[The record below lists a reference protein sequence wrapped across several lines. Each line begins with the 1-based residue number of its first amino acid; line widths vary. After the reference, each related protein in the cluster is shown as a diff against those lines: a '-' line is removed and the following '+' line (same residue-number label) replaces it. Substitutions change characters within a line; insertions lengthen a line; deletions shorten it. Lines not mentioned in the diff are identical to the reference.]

1 MAGLFF
7 WRKKRR
13 DEVETPEVEVSSD
26 VSSSTVEPASSEI
39 PSGEAPAI
47 AGDEASSYDAAQ
59 ESVAETA
66 IGVEQPEPEK
76 PVEAKKPKLFKPKAK
91 PAPVVEVI
99 PEPEV
104 DPEPEVVAESE
115 PEPEVVAEPEP
126 VVEVEPEP
134 EPEAPALPEEELS
147 SYDSSSET
155 VAETTAGVDELETKP
170 EVELEQVELPKRSFA
185 KGIKSLFTRI
195 KFDIENLDDLE
206 DTLIQADFGIDAA
219 EQIVEG
225 VKQRAKKQGA
235 RTEAELKQILEDL
248 ITEALEREDKQ
259 LNLADGKLPYVI
271 LVVGVNGV
279 GKTTTIGK
287 LANWLNEGKWR
298 VVIGAADTFR
308 AAAVEQIATW
318 AERANAQ
325 LIRPDAEGQ
334 DPASVAFKTVE
345 LALKN
350 DADVAIIDTAG
361 RLQNK
366 KDLMAELDKI
376 KRVVE
381 KQAQISE
388 TLLVLDATT
397 GQNGLVQAK
406 AFAEV
411 ANVTGIVLT
420 KLDGTAKGG
429 IVYSIQRELGIPVK
443 LVGVGEG
450 IADFAF
456 FDAREFAKGLVG

>member
-7 WRKKRR
+7 WRKKR
-13 DEVETPEVEVSSD
+13 EATAD
-26 VSSSTVEPASSEI
+26 VPANESASEDS
-39 PSGEAPAI
+39 PAPAP
-47 AGDEASSYDAAQ
+47 
-59 ESVAETA
+59 V
-66 IGVEQPEPEK
+66 EPEK
-76 PVEAKKPKLFKPKAK
+76 PKEKKPGFFKPKPK
-91 PAPVVEVI
+91 
-99 PEPEV
+99 PEPEA
-104 DPEPEVVAESE
+104 PA
-115 PEPEVVAEPEP
+115 AEPAAEP
-126 VVEVEPEP
+126 VVEVEPVVEAEAPAPEEVVEP
-134 EPEAPALPEEELS
+134 EPEVAPEPEPEPE
-147 SYDSSSET
+147 
-155 VAETTAGVDELETKP
+155 P
-170 EVELEQVELPKRSFA
+170 EVIPEVVPEPEVQLEQVELPKRSFA

-195 KFDIENLDDLE
+195 KFDLENLDDLE
-206 DTLIQADFGIDAA
+206 DTLIQSDFGVDASA
-219 EQIVEG
+219 QIVEQ
-225 VKQRAKKQGA
+225 VKQRAKKSGA
-235 RTEAELKQILEDL
+235 KTEADLKQILVDV
-248 ITEALEREDKQ
+248 IAEALEREDKQ

-287 LANWLNEGKWR
+287 LANWLNEGDWR

-325 LIRPDAEGQ
+325 LIRPDSEGQ

-376 KRVVE
+376 RRVID

>member
-7 WRKKRR
+7 WRKKRK
-13 DEVETPEVEVSSD
+13 DEVEAPEVAATSEDSSD
-26 VSSSTVEPASSEI
+26 ALNNVVLSNPPA
-39 PSGEAPAI
+39 
-47 AGDEASSYDAAQ
+47 
-59 ESVAETA
+59 VAEVQ
-66 IGVEQPEPEK
+66 VETPSAPSAPEK
-76 PVEAKKPKLFKPKAK
+76 PKEKKPKFFKPKAK
-91 PAPVVEVI
+91 PVIEEPVVE
-99 PEPEV
+99 P
-104 DPEPEVVAESE
+104 VAEPAVEVTPE
-115 PEPEVVAEPEP
+115 PEPEVVQVVVPVAEP
-126 VVEVEPEP
+126 VVEVVVPVAEPEVEQVVEP
-134 EPEAPALPEEELS
+134 VAEPEVAP
-147 SYDSSSET
+147 
-155 VAETTAGVDELETKP
+155 VAD
-170 EVELEQVELPKRSFA
+170 VELEQVELPKRSFA
-185 KGIKSLFTRI
+185 KGIKALFTRI
-195 KFDIENLDDLE
+195 KFDLENLDDLE
-206 DTLIQADFGIDAA
+206 DTLIQSDFGVDASA
-219 EQIVEG
+219 QIVES

-235 RTEAELKQILEDL
+235 KTEAELKQILVDV
-248 ITEALEREDKQ
+248 IAEALEREDKQ

-287 LANWLNEGKWR
+287 LANWLNEGQWR

-325 LIRPDAEGQ
+325 LIRPDSEGQ

-376 KRVVE
+376 RRVVE

>member
-7 WRKKRR
+7 WRKKRK
-13 DEVETPEVEVSSD
+13 DEVEAPEVEATSKDSSD
-26 VSSSTVEPASSEI
+26 ALNNVVLSNPPA
-39 PSGEAPAI
+39 
-47 AGDEASSYDAAQ
+47 
-59 ESVAETA
+59 VAEVQ
-66 IGVEQPEPEK
+66 VETPSAPSTPEK
-76 PVEAKKPKLFKPKAK
+76 PKEKKPKFFKPKVK
-91 PAPVVEVI
+91 PEEPIVEPVVEESVVEVEPVVEVVPEVEPEVI

-104 DPEPEVVAESE
+104 VPEIIPEVVPE
-115 PEPEVVAEPEP
+115 PEPEVIPE
-126 VVEVEPEP
+126 VVPEP
-134 EPEAPALPEEELS
+134 E
-147 SYDSSSET
+147 
-155 VAETTAGVDELETKP
+155 VQ
-170 EVELEQVELPKRSFA
+170 LEQVELPKRSFA

-195 KFDIENLDDLE
+195 KFDLENLDDLE
-206 DTLIQADFGIDAA
+206 DTLIQSDFGVDASA
-219 EQIVEG
+219 QIVEQ
-225 VKQRAKKQGA
+225 VKQRAKKSGA
-235 RTEAELKQILEDL
+235 KTEADLKQILVDV
-248 ITEALEREDKQ
+248 IAEALEREDKQ

-287 LANWLNEGKWR
+287 LANWLNEGDWR

-325 LIRPDAEGQ
+325 LIRPDSEGQ

-376 KRVVE
+376 RRVID

>member
-7 WRKKRR
+7 WRKKR
-13 DEVETPEVEVSSD
+13 
-26 VSSSTVEPASSEI
+26 EPQ
-39 PSGEAPAI
+39 AI
-47 AGDEASSYDAAQ
+47 AGDEASSYDASQGSLGETTTGVDLPAATEAQ
-59 ESVAETA
+59 AETPSA
-66 IGVEQPEPEK
+66 PSTPEK
-76 PVEAKKPKLFKPKAK
+76 PKEKKPKFFKPKAK
-91 PAPVVEVI
+91 PAVVETAVEVI
-99 PEPEV
+99 PEPEPKV
-104 DPEPEVVAESE
+104 EAPVEAPVVE
-115 PEPEVVAEPEP
+115 AEP
-126 VVEVEPEP
+126 EVEPEP
-134 EPEAPALPEEELS
+134 IVEVVAPVAEPAVAPA
-147 SYDSSSET
+147 
-155 VAETTAGVDELETKP
+155 A

-185 KGIKSLFTRI
+185 KGIKALFTRI
-195 KFDIENLDDLE
+195 KFDLENLDELE
-206 DTLIQADFGIDAA
+206 DTLIQSDFGVDAA
-219 EQIVEG
+219 AQIVES

-235 RTEAELKQILEDL
+235 KTEAELKQILVDV
-248 ITEALEREDKQ
+248 IAEALEREDKQ

-287 LANWLNEGKWR
+287 LANWLNEGQWR

-325 LIRPDAEGQ
+325 LIRPDSEGQ

-376 KRVVE
+376 RRVVE

>member
-7 WRKKRR
+7 WRKKR
-13 DEVETPEVEVSSD
+13 
-26 VSSSTVEPASSEI
+26 SSEAEAL
-39 PSGEAPAI
+39 PQEELSSYESSADTLAETTTGVDELEVLPAPAP
-47 AGDEASSYDAAQ
+47 
-59 ESVAETA
+59 V
-66 IGVEQPEPEK
+66 EPEK
-76 PVEAKKPKLFKPKAK
+76 PKEKKPRFFKQKPKPEPEA
-91 PAPVVEVI
+91 PAAETVVEVEPVVEVV
-99 PEPEV
+99 PEAEAEAEAPAME
-104 DPEPEVVAESE
+104 DVVE
-115 PEPEVVAEPEP
+115 PEPEVVPA
-126 VVEVEPEP
+126 PEP
-134 EPEAPALPEEELS
+134 E
-147 SYDSSSET
+147 
-155 VAETTAGVDELETKP
+155 VIP
-170 EVELEQVELPKRSFA
+170 EVVPEVVPEPEVQLEQVELPKRSFA

-195 KFDIENLDDLE
+195 KFDLENLDDLE
-206 DTLIQADFGIDAA
+206 DTLIQSDFGVDASA
-219 EQIVEG
+219 QIVEQ
-225 VKQRAKKQGA
+225 VKQRAKKSGA
-235 RTEAELKQILEDL
+235 KTEADLKQILVDV
-248 ITEALEREDKQ
+248 IAEALEREDKQ

-287 LANWLNEGKWR
+287 LANWLNEGDWR

-325 LIRPDAEGQ
+325 LIRPDSEGQ

-376 KRVVE
+376 RRVID

>member
-7 WRKKRR
+7 WRKKR
-13 DEVETPEVEVSSD
+13 
-26 VSSSTVEPASSEI
+26 
-39 PSGEAPAI
+39 EAPAI
-47 AGDEASSYDAAQ
+47 AGDEASSYDASQ
-59 ESVAETA
+59 ESVAETTT
-66 IGVEQPEPEK
+66 GVDLPKAQDVEAETSSALAEPEK
-76 PVEAKKPKLFKPKAK
+76 PKAEKPKEKKPKLFKPKAK
-91 PAPVVEVI
+91 PAPT
-99 PEPEV
+99 P
-104 DPEPEVVAESE
+104 AL
-115 PEPEVVAEPEP
+115 
-126 VVEVEPEP
+126 EP
-134 EPEAPALPEEELS
+134 EPEAPALPEEELA
-147 SYDSSSET
+147 SYDSSPET
-155 VAETTAGVDELETKP
+155 VAETATGVDELEVIAQPEPEVAAEPEVIRGPEPEPVVEEVPIVEPEPEIAAPVAEP
-170 EVELEQVELPKRSFA
+170 EVELEQVELPKRSFV
-185 KGIKSLFTRI
+185 KGIKSIFTRI
-195 KFDIENLDDLE
+195 KFDVENLDDLE
-206 DTLIQADFGIDAA
+206 DTLIQSDFGVDASA
-219 EQIVEG
+219 HIVES
-225 VKQRAKKQGA
+225 VKQRAKKLGA
-235 RTEAELKQILEDL
+235 KTEAELKEILVDV
-248 ITEALEREDKQ
+248 IAEALEREDKQ

>member
-7 WRKKRR
+7 WRKKRK
-13 DEVETPEVEVSSD
+13 EEPEVVAPEVIEED
-26 VSSSTVEPASSEI
+26 TPT
-39 PSGEAPAI
+39 API
-47 AGDEASSYDAAQ
+47 EL
-59 ESVAETA
+59 E
-66 IGVEQPEPEK
+66 EPE
-76 PVEAKKPKLFKPKAK
+76 
-91 PAPVVEVI
+91 VEVI
-99 PEPEV
+99 PEPE
-104 DPEPEVVAESE
+104 PEP
-115 PEPEVVAEPEP
+115 EPEP
-126 VVEVEPEP
+126 VVEEVVVPESEPVVEEVVA
-134 EPEAPALPEEELS
+134 PEA
-147 SYDSSSET
+147 D
-155 VAETTAGVDELETKP
+155 
-170 EVELEQVELPKRSFA
+170 VELEQVELPKRSF
-185 KGIKSLFTRI
+185 KKNLKSLFTRI
-195 KFDIENLDDLE
+195 KFDVENLDDLE
-206 DTLIQADFGIDAA
+206 DVLIQADFGLDAA
-219 EQIVEG
+219 VDIVEK
-225 VKQRAKKQGA
+225 VKQRAKKSGA
-235 RTEAELKQILEDL
+235 KSEADLKVILTDL
-248 ITEALEREDKQ
+248 IAESLEREDSQ

-287 LANWLNEGKWR
+287 LSNWLNEGGWR

-325 LIRPDAEGQ
+325 LIRPKAEGQ
-334 DPASVAFKTVE
+334 DPASVAFETVE
-345 LALKN
+345 LALRN

-381 KQAQISE
+381 KNAQISE
-388 TLLVLDATT
+388 TLLVIDATT

-443 LVGVGEG
+443 LVGVG
-450 IADFAF
+450 
-456 FDAREFAKGLVG
+456 

>member
-7 WRKKRR
+7 WRKKRK
-13 DEVETPEVEVSSD
+13 DEVEAPEVEATSEDSSD
-26 VSSSTVEPASSEI
+26 ALNNVVLSNP
-39 PSGEAPAI
+39 P
-47 AGDEASSYDAAQ
+47 
-59 ESVAETA
+59 SVAEVQ
-66 IGVEQPEPEK
+66 VETPSAPSTPEK
-76 PVEAKKPKLFKPKAK
+76 PKEKKPKFFKPKAK
-91 PAPVVEVI
+91 PVIEEPVAEPAVEVT
-99 PEPEV
+99 P
-104 DPEPEVVAESE
+104 
-115 PEPEVVAEPEP
+115 EPEP
-126 VVEVEPEP
+126 VVEVVVP
-134 EPEAPALPEEELS
+134 
-147 SYDSSSET
+147 
-155 VAETTAGVDELETKP
+155 VAEP

-185 KGIKSLFTRI
+185 KGIKALFTRI
-195 KFDIENLDDLE
+195 KFDLENLDDLE
-206 DTLIQADFGIDAA
+206 DTLIQSDFGVDASA
-219 EQIVEG
+219 QIVES

-235 RTEAELKQILEDL
+235 KTEAELKQILVDV
-248 ITEALEREDKQ
+248 IAEALEREDKQ

-287 LANWLNEGKWR
+287 LANWLNEGQWR

-325 LIRPDAEGQ
+325 LIRPDSEGQ

-376 KRVVE
+376 RRVVE

>member
-7 WRKKRR
+7 WRKKREAEPEPTSGV
-13 DEVETPEVEVSSD
+13 DLPETPPTIV
-26 VSSSTVEPASSEI
+26 
-39 PSGEAPAI
+39 
-47 AGDEASSYDAAQ
+47 
-59 ESVAETA
+59 
-66 IGVEQPEPEK
+66 EPEK
-76 PVEAKKPKLFKPKAK
+76 PKEKKLKLFKPKVKVEAPLEPTPEPVAK
-91 PAPVVEVI
+91 STAVIEEPEVI
-99 PEPEV
+99 PEPEIV
-104 DPEPEVVAESE
+104 AVVAEPVAEEPEVLPEPFVE
-115 PEPEVVAEPEP
+115 PEPEVVDEP
-126 VVEVEPEP
+126 VSLVIE
-134 EPEAPALPEEELS
+134 
-147 SYDSSSET
+147 
-155 VAETTAGVDELETKP
+155 P
-170 EVELEQVELPKRSFA
+170 EVELEQVELPKRSFV
-185 KGIKSLFTRI
+185 KGIKSIFTRI
-195 KFDIENLDDLE
+195 KFDVENLDELE
-206 DTLIQADFGIDAA
+206 DTLIQSDFGVDASA
-219 EQIVEG
+219 QIVDS

-235 RTEAELKQILEDL
+235 KTDGDLKAILVDV
-248 ITEALEREDKQ
+248 IAEALERDDKQ
-259 LNLADGKLPYVI
+259 LNLFDGKLPYVI

-325 LIRPDAEGQ
+325 LIRPDSEGQ

-366 KDLMAELDKI
+366 KDLMAELEKI
-376 KRVVE
+376 RRVVE

-388 TLLVLDATT
+388 TLLVIDATT

-411 ANVTGIVLT
+411 AKVTGIVLT

-443 LVGVGEG
+443 LVGVGES

>member
-7 WRKKRR
+7 WRKKR
-13 DEVETPEVEVSSD
+13 
-26 VSSSTVEPASSEI
+26 
-39 PSGEAPAI
+39 EAPAI
-47 AGDEASSYDAAQ
+47 AGDEASSYDDSQ
-59 ESVAETA
+59 ESVAETTT
-66 IGVEQPEPEK
+66 GVDELEVLTAPAPVEPEK
-76 PVEAKKPKLFKPKAK
+76 PKDKKPKFFKPKAK
-91 PAPVVEVI
+91 PVVESEPG
-99 PEPEV
+99 PESQPEV
-104 DPEPEVVAESE
+104 EQVAESE
-115 PEPEVVAEPEP
+115 PEPEPEPELEVEQVAEPIVEI
-126 VVEVEPEP
+126 VVPAEKPKVDLEPEP
-134 EPEAPALPEEELS
+134 EPEPEVVAVEAPVAEPAIAPA
-147 SYDSSSET
+147 
-155 VAETTAGVDELETKP
+155 A

-185 KGIKSLFTRI
+185 KGIKALFTRI
-195 KFDIENLDDLE
+195 KFDLENLDELE
-206 DTLIQADFGIDAA
+206 DTLIQSDFGVNASA
-219 EQIVEG
+219 QIVES

-235 RTEAELKQILEDL
+235 KTEADLKQILVDVIAES
-248 ITEALEREDKQ
+248 LEREDKQ

-287 LANWLNEGKWR
+287 LANWLNEGQWR

-325 LIRPDAEGQ
+325 LIRPDSEGQ

-376 KRVVE
+376 RRVVE

>member
-7 WRKKRR
+7 WRKKRK
-13 DEVETPEVEVSSD
+13 DEVEAPTE
-26 VSSSTVEPASSEI
+26 TEPSENL
-39 PSGEAPAI
+39 SGEAPALP
-47 AGDEASSYDAAQ
+47 DNELSSY
-59 ESVAETA
+59 ESSPDMLAETTT
-66 IGVEQPEPEK
+66 GVDKPEPEK
-76 PVEAKKPKLFKPKAK
+76 PKEKKPRLFKPKVK
-91 PAPVVEVI
+91 PEPEQVEEAIVETVEVAEVKEDAAAEPVVEEPDAEPEPAAIVEVVAPVVE
-99 PEPEV
+99 
-104 DPEPEVVAESE
+104 
-115 PEPEVVAEPEP
+115 
-126 VVEVEPEP
+126 
-134 EPEAPALPEEELS
+134 
-147 SYDSSSET
+147 
-155 VAETTAGVDELETKP
+155 P
-170 EVELEQVELPKRSFA
+170 EVELEQVEFPKRSFA

-195 KFDIENLDDLE
+195 KFNLENLDDLE
-206 DTLIQADFGIDAA
+206 DTLIQADFGVDASA
-219 EQIVEG
+219 HIVES
-225 VKQRAKKQGA
+225 VKQLAKKQGA
-235 RTEAELKQILEDL
+235 KTETELKDILVDV
-248 ITEALEREDKQ
+248 IAEALEREDKQ

-325 LIRPDAEGQ
+325 LIRPDSEGQ

-376 KRVVE
+376 RRVVE

-397 GQNGLVQAK
+397 GQNGLVQAR

-411 ANVTGIVLT
+411 AKVTGIVLT

-429 IVYSIQRELGIPVK
+429 IVFSIQRELGIPVK

>member
-7 WRKKRR
+7 WRKKR
-13 DEVETPEVEVSSD
+13 
-26 VSSSTVEPASSEI
+26 
-39 PSGEAPAI
+39 EAPAI
-47 AGDEASSYDAAQ
+47 AGDEASSYDDSQ
-59 ESVAETA
+59 ESVAETTT
-66 IGVEQPEPEK
+66 GVDLPKAQDVEAETSSALAESEKSKAEK
-76 PVEAKKPKLFKPKAK
+76 PKAKKPKLFKPKAK
-91 PAPVVEVI
+91 P
-99 PEPEV
+99 EP
-104 DPEPEVVAESE
+104 E

-126 VVEVEPEP
+126 AAPPHPEPEVIAEPEQAPEVVVEPQVISEPEPLVEDVPVAEPEP
-134 EPEAPALPEEELS
+134 EIAAPVVEAA
-147 SYDSSSET
+147 
-155 VAETTAGVDELETKP
+155 
-170 EVELEQVELPKRSFA
+170 VELEPVELPKRSFV

-195 KFDIENLDDLE
+195 KFDLENLDDLE
-206 DTLIQADFGIDAA
+206 DTLILSDFGVDASA
-219 EQIVEG
+219 QIVES
-225 VKQRAKKQGA
+225 VKQRAKKVGA
-235 RTEAELKQILEDL
+235 TTEAELKSILVD
-248 ITEALEREDKQ
+248 IIAEALEREDKQ

-287 LANWLNEGKWR
+287 LANWLNEGQWR

-406 AFAEV
+406 AFADV

-429 IVYSIQRELGIPVK
+429 IVYSIQQELGIPVK

>member
-7 WRKKRR
+7 WRKKRK
-13 DEVETPEVEVSSD
+13 DEVEAPEVEATAEDSSD
-26 VSSSTVEPASSEI
+26 ALNNVVLSTPESAPAAARSAEPALSTPEKPKEKKPKFFKPKVKREEPIVEPAE
-39 PSGEAPAI
+39 EAL
-47 AGDEASSYDAAQ
+47 
-59 ESVAETA
+59 AE
-66 IGVEQPEPEK
+66 PEPEVANE
-76 PVEAKKPKLFKPKAK
+76 PVDVPVAE
-91 PAPVVEVI
+91 PAVEVI
-99 PEPEV
+99 PEPEPIV
-104 DPEPEVVAESE
+104 EVVA
-115 PEPEVVAEPEP
+115 PVA
-126 VVEVEPEP
+126 
-134 EPEAPALPEEELS
+134 APAVVP
-147 SYDSSSET
+147 
-155 VAETTAGVDELETKP
+155 AA

-185 KGIKSLFTRI
+185 KGIKALFTRI
-195 KFDIENLDDLE
+195 KFDLENLDDLE
-206 DTLIQADFGIDAA
+206 DTLIQSDFGVDASA
-219 EQIVEG
+219 QIVES

-235 RTEAELKQILEDL
+235 KTEAELKQILVDV
-248 ITEALEREDKQ
+248 IAEALEREDKQ

-287 LANWLNEGKWR
+287 LANWLNEGQWR

-325 LIRPDAEGQ
+325 LIRPDSEGQ

-376 KRVVE
+376 RRVVE

>member
-7 WRKKRR
+7 WRKKR
-13 DEVETPEVEVSSD
+13 EAEPETTTGVDLP
-26 VSSSTVEPASSEI
+26 
-39 PSGEAPAI
+39 EAPPTI
-47 AGDEASSYDAAQ
+47 
-59 ESVAETA
+59 V
-66 IGVEQPEPEK
+66 EPEK
-76 PVEAKKPKLFKPKAK
+76 PKEKKLKLFKPKVKIEAPLEPTPEPVAK
-91 PAPVVEVI
+91 STPVIEEPEPEVI
-99 PEPEV
+99 PEPEIV
-104 DPEPEVVAESE
+104 AVVAEPVAEELVAIPEPFVELEPEVVD
-115 PEPEVVAEPEP
+115 EP
-126 VVEVEPEP
+126 V
-134 EPEAPALPEEELS
+134 ALVIE
-147 SYDSSSET
+147 
-155 VAETTAGVDELETKP
+155 P
-170 EVELEQVELPKRSFA
+170 EVELEQVELPKRSFV
-185 KGIKSLFTRI
+185 KGIKSIFTRI
-195 KFDIENLDDLE
+195 KFDVENLDELE
-206 DTLIQADFGIDAA
+206 DTLIQSDFGVDASA
-219 EQIVEG
+219 QIVDS

-235 RTEAELKQILEDL
+235 KTDGDLKAILVDV
-248 ITEALEREDKQ
+248 IAEALERDDKQ
-259 LNLADGKLPYVI
+259 LNLFDGKLPYVI

-325 LIRPDAEGQ
+325 LIRPDSEGQ

-366 KDLMAELDKI
+366 KDLMAELEKI
-376 KRVVE
+376 RRVVE

-388 TLLVLDATT
+388 TLLVIDATT

-406 AFAEV
+406 SFAEV

-443 LVGVGEG
+443 LVGVGES

>member
-7 WRKKRR
+7 WRKKRST
-13 DEVETPEVEVSSD
+13 EAETPVTESASEDSSNA
-26 VSSSTVEPASSEI
+26 VEPASSEI
-39 PSGEAPAI
+39 PSGALNNVAL
-47 AGDEASSYDAAQ
+47 S
-59 ESVAETA
+59 ESPT
-66 IGVEQPEPEK
+66 
-76 PVEAKKPKLFKPKAK
+76 EAKPSALKKPRLLKPRAK
-91 PAPVVEVI
+91 VQPVPA

-104 DPEPEVVAESE
+104 IA
-115 PEPEVVAEPEP
+115 
-126 VVEVEPEP
+126 EPEP
-134 EPEAPALPEEELS
+134 EPEVIAEPEVVTKPIVEEVPLAEPEVVAPVVE
-147 SYDSSSET
+147 
-155 VAETTAGVDELETKP
+155 P

-185 KGIKSLFTRI
+185 KSIKSIFTRI
-195 KFDIENLDDLE
+195 KFDVENLDDLE
-206 DTLIQADFGIDAA
+206 DTLIQSDFGVDASA
-219 EQIVEG
+219 QIVAD
-225 VKQRAKKQGA
+225 VKQRAKKSGA
-235 RTEAELKQILEDL
+235 KTEADLKQHLVDVIA
-248 ITEALEREDKQ
+248 EALEREDKQ

-287 LANWLNEGKWR
+287 LANWLNEGQWR

-366 KDLMAELDKI
+366 KDLMGELDKI

>member
-7 WRKKRR
+7 WRKKR
-13 DEVETPEVEVSSD
+13 
-26 VSSSTVEPASSEI
+26 
-39 PSGEAPAI
+39 EAPAI
-47 AGDEASSYDAAQ
+47 AGDEASSYDASQ
-59 ESVAETA
+59 QSVAETTT
-66 IGVEQPEPEK
+66 GVESLEVLPAPSEPEK
-76 PVEAKKPKLFKPKAK
+76 PKEKKPKFFKPKAK
-91 PAPVVEVI
+91 PV
-99 PEPEV
+99 
-104 DPEPEVVAESE
+104 
-115 PEPEVVAEPEP
+115 
-126 VVEVEPEP
+126 VEPEP
-134 EPEAPALPEEELS
+134 EPEVEP
-147 SYDSSSET
+147 
-155 VAETTAGVDELETKP
+155 VAEPVVEPVAEPVVEIDVPAEKPKVDVEPEVEPEVASAVEPEPEPAVAPTA

-185 KGIKSLFTRI
+185 KGIKALFTRI
-195 KFDIENLDDLE
+195 KFDLENLDELE
-206 DTLIQADFGIDAA
+206 DTLIQSDFGVDASA
-219 EQIVEG
+219 QIVES

-235 RTEAELKQILEDL
+235 KTEADLKQILVDV

-287 LANWLNEGKWR
+287 LANWLNEGQWR

-325 LIRPDAEGQ
+325 LIRPESEGQ

-376 KRVVE
+376 RRVVE

>member
-7 WRKKRR
+7 WRKKR
-13 DEVETPEVEVSSD
+13 
-26 VSSSTVEPASSEI
+26 
-39 PSGEAPAI
+39 EAPADVP
-47 AGDEASSYDAAQ
+47 ANESAPEESAAPAP
-59 ESVAETA
+59 V
-66 IGVEQPEPEK
+66 EPEK
-76 PVEAKKPKLFKPKAK
+76 PKEKKPRFFKPKQKAEPEAPAAE
-91 PAPVVEVI
+91 PAPEPAAEPVVEVVPEVEPEVI

-104 DPEPEVVAESE
+104 VPEVEPEVIPEPEVV
-115 PEPEVVAEPEP
+115 PEPEVQ
-126 VVEVEPEP
+126 
-134 EPEAPALPEEELS
+134 
-147 SYDSSSET
+147 
-155 VAETTAGVDELETKP
+155 
-170 EVELEQVELPKRSFA
+170 LEQVELPKRSFA

-195 KFDIENLDDLE
+195 KFDLENLDDLE
-206 DTLIQADFGIDAA
+206 DTLIQSDFGVDASA
-219 EQIVEG
+219 QIVEQ
-225 VKQRAKKQGA
+225 VKQRAKKSGA
-235 RTEAELKQILEDL
+235 KTEADLKQILVDV
-248 ITEALEREDKQ
+248 IAEALEREDKQ

-287 LANWLNEGKWR
+287 LANWLNEGDWR

-325 LIRPDAEGQ
+325 LIRPDSEGQ

-376 KRVVE
+376 RRVID

>member
-7 WRKKRR
+7 WRKKR
-13 DEVETPEVEVSSD
+13 
-26 VSSSTVEPASSEI
+26 
-39 PSGEAPAI
+39 EAPADVP
-47 AGDEASSYDAAQ
+47 ANESAPE
-59 ESVAETA
+59 ESVAPA
-66 IGVEQPEPEK
+66 PVEPEK
-76 PVEAKKPKLFKPKAK
+76 PKDKKPRFFKPKPKPEPEAPAAE
-91 PAPVVEVI
+91 PAPEPAAEPVVQVEPVVEVVPEVEPEVI

-104 DPEPEVVAESE
+104 VPEVIPEVVPEPEVQ
-115 PEPEVVAEPEP
+115 
-126 VVEVEPEP
+126 
-134 EPEAPALPEEELS
+134 
-147 SYDSSSET
+147 
-155 VAETTAGVDELETKP
+155 
-170 EVELEQVELPKRSFA
+170 LEQVELPKRSFA

-195 KFDIENLDDLE
+195 KFDLENLDDLE
-206 DTLIQADFGIDAA
+206 DTLIQSDFGVDASA
-219 EQIVEG
+219 QIVEQ
-225 VKQRAKKQGA
+225 VKQRAKKSGA
-235 RTEAELKQILEDL
+235 KTEADLKQILVDV
-248 ITEALEREDKQ
+248 IAEALEREDKQ

-287 LANWLNEGKWR
+287 LANWLNEGDWR

-325 LIRPDAEGQ
+325 LIRPDSEGQ

-376 KRVVE
+376 RRVID